1 IGQTLRTTRAEIYR
15 ALLEATAFG
24 ARTILERLRAY
35 GINPERI
42 VCAGGI
48 AEKNP
53 LLMQIYADVTGCELL
68 VARSQQACALGAAI
82 GGRVAGGNYGDYT
95 NGGRRR
101 ISFEEA
107 REDMVRAPVHSY
119 RPDSESREVYNRI
132 YALYVDLHDSFGG
145 VREN

>member
-1 IGQTLRTTRAEIYR
+1 
-15 ALLEATAFG
+15 
-24 ARTILERLRAY
+24 
-35 GINPERI
+35 
-42 VCAGGI
+42 
-48 AEKNP
+48 EKNP

-132 YALYVDLHDSFGG
+132 YHLYVNLHDSFGG
-145 VREN
+145 VRENVNLYNTMKALQALRREIQDKACGLAAGTREKVSPISSFS

>member
-24 ARTILERLRAY
+24 ARAILERLRAY
-35 GINPERI
+35 GVHPERI

-53 LLMQIYADVTGCELL
+53 LLMQIYADVTGCELQ
-68 VARSQQACALGAAI
+68 VARSGQACALGAAI
-82 GGRVAGGNYGDYT
+82 GGRVAGGNCGDDT
-95 NGGRRR
+95 PGGGRR

-107 REDMVRAPVHSY
+107 QKDMVRAPIHSY
-119 RPDSESREVYNRI
+119 RPISENKRI
-132 YALYVDLHDSFGG
+132 
-145 VREN
+145 